1 MNSKG
6 LKSYKVSSMTTKG
19 LSLKKIKNYLEK
31 PPNAWKLS
39 NSLLNKLQGKEEIT
53 R

>member
-6 LKSYKVSSMTTKG
+6 LKSYKVSSITKG